1 MSSSLRSDFDF
12 LKSVVVENAEEDQR
26 PEDGASIEQRSTKRA
41 KASFASRMFD
51 SSSPAD
57 ATEVTFERLLASQ
70 PSTSQPSQPTQ
81 PTQVPRHHTKAS
93 FATRLRDEE
102 ADARARGQ
110 RVDRAAASVGIPKVS
125 VEPRSVGSGSLVL
138 WAPAD
143 AQRESGVSMSI
154 PQSQVAKLSSRHVEC
169 VKFLHEKYTKFATN
183 AGCVV
188 RDDAES
194 EPLTAVCAFIG
205 AVLAS
210 RCKQTKNG
218 VILVLCAPNSI
229 MAWSETIKN
238 FGVLEVA
245 TAKSA
250 KQAEEAFERAARGDC
265 AVCVLSHDTF
275 RNTLESAMK
284 VYWLVCVYDEVHRLK
299 SGKSKAYA
307 AANLLHKKVFRIGLS
322 DKLFSDLDGIELWT
336 VMNFIAPWKLGDNNL
351 FTNFFLKPIND
362 GHRNKH
368 TELATKRVREL
379 HSHLSEFMTP
389 PIAAAALYKH
399 YAPEINGTD
408 DSPETAK
415 RAIEAL
421 AKFEKITVSEMAEK
435 LLAMDKR
442 GRDELRWRVVS
453 TQYGGG
459 FATALAEWQ
468 RQND

>member
-12 LKSVVVENAEEDQR
+12 LKSVEVENTEEDGR
-26 PEDGASIEQRSTKRA
+26 REDGASIDSRATKRA

-51 SSSPAD
+51 SSSPVDAPAAD
-57 ATEVTFERLLASQ
+57 MTFERLLASQ
-70 PSTSQPSQPTQ
+70 PSTTQ
-81 PTQVPRHHTKAS
+81 PTTETRHQSKAS
-93 FATRLRDEE
+93 FATRVRDEE
-102 ADARARGQ
+102 ADVRARSQ
-110 RVDRAAASVGIPKVS
+110 RVVDRTAASVDIPKVT
-125 VEPRSVGSGSLVL
+125 VETRSVGSGSLVL

-143 AQRESGVSMSI
+143 AQRESGASMSI
-154 PQSQVAKLSSRHVEC
+154 PQSQVAKLSPRHVEC
-169 VKFLHEKYTKFATN
+169 VKFLHGKYTKSSTN

-194 EPLTAVCAFIG
+194 EPLMAVCAFVG

-229 MAWSETIKN
+229 MAWSETIKK
-238 FGVLEVA
+238 FGVREVA

-250 KQAEEAFERAARGDC
+250 KQAEEAFDRAARGDC
-265 AVCVLSHDTF
+265 AVCVLSHDAF

-299 SGKSKAYA
+299 SEKTKAYEA
-307 AANLLHKKVFRIGLS
+307 VKLLHKKVFRIGLS
-322 DKLFSDLDGIELWT
+322 DKLFSDLDGVELWN
-336 VMNFIAPWKLGDNNL
+336 VMNFVAPWKLGDKHL
-351 FTNFFLKPIND
+351 YTNYFLKPIND

-389 PIAAAALYKH
+389 PIAAAALYKQ
-399 YAPEINGTD
+399 YVPEINGTD

-421 AKFEKITVSEMAEK
+421 AKFEKVTVSEMAEK
-435 LLAMDKR
+435 LLSMDKR